1 MCIVGCI
8 YFFKNFL
15 LKGFILVVVK
25 VKRYYVKRF
34 ILYVYI
40 CYLVYDKSIMV
51 IVLDFNRSLLL
62 GKGNFVVIVLNVNVI
77 YIIYYVWLSYM

>member
-1 MCIVGCI
+1 M
-8 YFFKNFL
+8 
-15 LKGFILVVVK
+15 LKDFIFVVVK

-40 CYLVYDKSIMV
+40 CYLVYDKSILV